1 MRLFVDD
8 IRNAPDESWAVART
22 VDSAISFIAQFG
34 DSIDEI
40 SLDHDISHQV
50 GMGELSRP
58 YPCVET
64 FTAVARYIAQY
75 YEARVSL
82 KAEGV
87 PKITIHSS
95 NPMGA
100 KNMQFILKDFGVVP
114 YIPYEPVNRLEKIV

>member
-1 MRLFVDD
+1 MKLFIDD
-8 IRNAPDESWAVART
+8 IRNAPDESWSVART

-34 DSIDEI
+34 GDIEEI

-58 YPCVET
+58 FPCVET
-64 FTAVARYIAQY
+64 FTAVARYMREY
-75 YEARVSL
+75 YGSADRNIPI
-82 KAEGV
+82 

-100 KNMQFILKDFGVVP
+100 KNMQFILRDLGEIP
-114 YIPYEPVNRLEKIV
+114 YIPYAPANRLEKIV

>member
-1 MRLFVDD
+1 MKLFVDD
-8 IRNAPDESWAVART
+8 IRNAPDESWSVART

-34 DSIDEI
+34 HELTEV

-50 GMGELSRP
+50 GMGEVSRP

-64 FTAVARYIAQY
+64 FTAVARYMAEY
-75 YEARVSL
+75 YEPDGPRF
-82 KAEGV
+82 KKR

-100 KNMQFILKDFGVVP
+100 KNMQYILKDLGDVP
-114 YIPYEPVNRLEKIV
+114 YIPFGPVNRLERIV

>member
-1 MRLFVDD
+1 MKLFIDD

-34 DSIDEI
+34 DSIEEI

-75 YEARVSL
+75 YPDQHFGAR
-82 KAEGV
+82 

-100 KNMQFILKDFGVVP
+100 KNMQFILKDFGDVP
-114 YIPYEPVNRLEKIV
+114 YIPYDPVNRLEKIV